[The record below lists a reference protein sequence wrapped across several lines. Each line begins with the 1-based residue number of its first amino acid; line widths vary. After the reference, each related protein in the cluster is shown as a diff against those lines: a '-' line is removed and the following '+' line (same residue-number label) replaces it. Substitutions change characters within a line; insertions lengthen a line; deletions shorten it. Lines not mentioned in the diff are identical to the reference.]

1 MAVNREL
8 KELLSRIKF
17 FKGVN
22 QKDIALALSVKPT
35 YLSDVVNGRV
45 PFSDN
50 LRKKLHE
57 LYTDCLQEKGMTGAD
72 ILDKLLNYTGL
83 NVNQFSEKIGLQRPQ
98 ALYDIQKGKTR
109 SISANMASRIV
120 SVFPVISKSWL
131 LTGEGEMLNNSLHKP
146 DESSTSHDWKNNN
159 VFNEAEAWEVIRNQA
174 ASLKERDDMISRM
187 ISISERSLVQVERAM
202 DNYDRLFSALS
213 GDFVA
218 YNPYAGRREGKNPPP
233 IKTDKK

>member
-202 DNYDRLFSALS
+202 AHYDKLFSALS

-233 IKTDKK
+233 

>member
-57 LYTDCLQEKGMTGAD
+57 LYTDCLQEKGTTEAD
-72 ILDKLLNYTGL
+72 FLDEMKC
-83 NVNQFSEKIGLQRPQ
+83 VDVKQF
-98 ALYDIQKGKTR
+98 
-109 SISANMASRIV
+109 RIA
-120 SVFPVISKSWL
+120 
-131 LTGEGEMLNNSLHKP
+131 NSLTQSELGEYLGIKKSFVSLIENGKAALPNDKFVKLINNDRGWDTSMFDKSHFIAKGNATM
-146 DESSTSHDWKNNN
+146 EGSSP

-187 ISISERSLVQVERAM
+187 ISISERSLIQVERAM

-213 GDFVA
+213 GDFAA

>member
-131 LTGEGEMLNNSLHKP
+131 LTGEGEMLKNSLHKP

-159 VFNEAEAWEVIRNQA
+159 VFNEGEAWEVIRNQA

-202 DNYDRLFSALS
+202 AHYDKLFSALS

-233 IKTDKK
+233 IKSGKK